1 MQFHK
6 KLAFGLPAHFAS
18 RSSKLGVY
26 AISAASA
33 GLKADVRKLAVE
45 VGQVNNPALTAKVPC
60 PSKRTLVQ
68 TTSGRSTCSSIKNWL
83 LTCRRISL
91 HVPRSRGF
99 TPFSASAA
107 GLKADV
113 RKLAV
118 EVGQVNNPALTAKV
132 QATAGSDRGPGQWP
146 YRICSPSTATIIRT
160 PI

>member
-18 RSSKLGVY
+18 RSSKPGVY
-26 AISAASA
+26 AI
-33 GLKADVRKLAVE
+33 
-45 VGQVNNPALTAKVPC
+45 
-60 PSKRTLVQ
+60 
-68 TTSGRSTCSSIKNWL
+68 
-83 LTCRRISL
+83 
-91 HVPRSRGF
+91 
-99 TPFSASAA
+99 SASAA

-118 EVGQVNNPALTAKV
+118 EVGQVSNPALTAKV